1 VIVGLTGGIG
11 SGKSEAARIFAE
23 LGVPVVDTDVIAHAL
38 TAAGQP
44 ALQEI
49 AALFGQDTLFQDG
62 TLNRAALRERI
73 FTHPEMRRQLEALLH
88 PGIRAQA
95 TQLLAQQAG
104 AQYQILVVPLLFEAQ
119 GYRDLM
125 GRSLVIDCDES
136 QQLERAMARSNLQ
149 AQDVS
154 AIMKAQLPR
163 DQRLALADDVIVNNG
178 TLENLRQQVLAQ
190 HEKYIKTCI
199 VSQSIS

>member
-1 VIVGLTGGIG
+1 MIVGLTGGIG

-49 AALFGQDTLFQDG
+49 ATLFGQDTLLQDG

-88 PGIRAQA
+88 PRIRAQA
-95 TQLLAQQAG
+95 TLLLAQHAD
-104 AQYQILVVPLLFEAQ
+104 APYQILVVPLLFEAQ
-119 GYRDLM
+119 GYRDLT
-125 GRSLVIDCDES
+125 GRSLVIDCDAS